1 MQCNIA
7 QLWTPATTGAMVG
20 QGLGDG
26 LCYGGGLG
34 EATDCFQIPS
44 PFSSHHTKF
53 LYNSD
58 TRLTRASQVAIVVKN
73 LRANV
78 RYARDVGLIPGSR
91 RSPEG
96 GHGNPLQ
103 NSCLENPV
111 DRGAWWPTEAQ
122 RVGCNLT
129 CIG

>member
-1 MQCNIA
+1 MQCHIA
-7 QLWTPATTGAMVG
+7 QLWTPATTGAKVD

-26 LCYGGGLG
+26 LCYGGRLG

-58 TRLTRASQVAIVVKN
+58 TRLTRASQVVKN

-96 GHGNPLQ
+96 GHSNPFQ
-103 NSCLENPV
+103 NSYLENPM
-111 DRGAWWPTEAQ
+111 DRGAWWPIEEQ

-129 CIG
+129 HIG